1 MAAAALFF
9 CDPLNSYTTGQLRWM
24 AGGWPGMGGAS
35 EFVALT
41 AGPMEV
47 GLAPEIGGS
56 VAWCRWRG
64 IDLMR
69 PLSDA
74 DAASGN
80 VLGVACFPMVPYANR
95 IAGNAFAFEG
105 KAWRF
110 EANNPPERLNV
121 HGMGGG
127 GRGGSRR
134 ARLTGCGSG
143 CRWRHRPMPLARC
156 RNLQLRLMRWWCGSR

>member
-1 MAAAALFF
+1 
-9 CDPLNSYTTGQLRWM
+9 
-24 AGGWPGMGGAS
+24 MGGTS

-41 AGPMEV
+41 AGPMDV

-121 HGMGGG
+121 HGTGW
-127 GRGGSRR
+127 RR
-134 ARLTGCGSG
+134 PWRVEARSADRVRIGL
-143 CRWRHRPMPLARC
+143 RWRHRPMPLARC
-156 RNLQLRLMRWWCGSR
+156 RNLQSRLMRWWCGSR